1 MSFRSRREDSR
12 ASKSGAKE
20 IARLPLAERRVVFYA
35 ESAADWA
42 FLGPVFR
49 SFAESVSSVIRVTSD
64 PNDPVLT
71 EPKSYY
77 IGSGL
82 QRTVYFKT
90 AEADLFVMTLTDL
103 DTMQLKRSVHNVH
116 YAYIFHSIASCH
128 RIYRDRAFDAYD
140 TLLCAGPHQ
149 VRELRRLEEVHNL
162 KPRALLEYGYARLD
176 TLLDAAS
183 EPGDPSKLGPEP
195 GDGGGRVLVAPSW
208 GPTSLVDHDFQG
220 MIESLIDDRHAV
232 TVRLHPMTRR
242 HHAELESQLVE
253 RFDSSGRFQFD
264 PNLSAT
270 ASLLAADT
278 MITEWSGSAY
288 DYAFSRLR
296 PVLFVDTP
304 PKINNPK
311 HPEVEYEPF
320 EDWVRPRIGTVVGL
334 DDMARVGAAV
344 RKLVGQA
351 SDWAA
356 SIEEVRDESVF
367 NVGRS
372 SEVGA
377 KHLLELYSGL
387 RSTH

>member
-1 MSFRSRREDSR
+1 MSFRSRREDGR
-12 ASKSGAKE
+12 ASKAGAKA
-20 IARLPLAERRVVFYA
+20 IKHLPQSERRVVFYA

-42 FLGPVFR
+42 FLGPVFGA
-49 SFAESVSSVIRVTSD
+49 FAESVSSVIRVTSD
-64 PNDPVLT
+64 PADPVLD

-103 DTMQLKRSVHNVH
+103 DTMQLKRSVHPVH

-149 VRELRRLEEVHNL
+149 VRELRRLEEVHHL
-162 KPRALLEYGYARLD
+162 GSRALLEYGYARLD
-176 TLLDAAS
+176 TLLADAAAAGGAS
-183 EPGDPSKLGPEP
+183 ETEPEP
-195 GDGGGRVLVAPSW
+195 GEGGSRVLVAPSW
-208 GPTSLVDHDFQG
+208 GPTSLVDHDFRG
-220 MIESLIDDRHAV
+220 LVRSLLDDGHAV

-242 HHAELESQLVE
+242 HYPELESQLVE
-253 RFDSSGRFQFD
+253 QFESSGRFRFD

-270 ASLLAADT
+270 ASLLTADT

-296 PVLFVDTP
+296 PVVFVDTP
-304 PKINNPK
+304 PKINNPN
-311 HPEVEYEPF
+311 HAEVEDEPF
-320 EDWVRPRIGTVVGL
+320 EDWVRPRIGTVVDL
-334 DDMARVGAAV
+334 ADVARVGEAV
-344 RKLVGQA
+344 TELVGQA
-351 SDWAA
+351 PDWAA
-356 SIEEVRDESVF
+356 SIEKVRDESVF

-372 SEVGA
+372 SEIGA
-377 KHLLELYSGL
+377 KHLLELYARL
-387 RSTH
+387 CATK